1 MIRVILVDDEP
12 NILSSLRRALHAM
25 PPEAFGE
32 PLSLETFT
40 NPLVALERARTQPF
54 DLVISDYRMPELDGV
69 SFLVQLRELQ
79 PDIAR
84 LILSGYA
91 DLGALIEAINR
102 AQIYRFLP
110 KPWDESELRL
120 AIQQALAHRALL
132 IENARLADL
141 VRVQQGKLS
150 RTALALKRL
159 EQQHPGITRVKRSE
173 DGGIEL
179 DLEDLEGLDPD
190 SL

>member
-1 MIRVILVDDEP
+1 MSRVILVDDEP
-12 NILSSLRRALHAM
+12 NILSSLRRALVAM
-25 PPEAFGE
+25 PVETFGGS
-32 PLSLETFT
+32 LSLETFT
-40 NPLVALERARTQPF
+40 NPLMALARAREQPF
-54 DLVISDYRMPELDGV
+54 DLVISDYRMPEMDGV

-102 AQIYRFLP
+102 AQIHRFLA
-110 KPWDESELRL
+110 KPWDEADLRL

-132 IENARLADL
+132 MENARLADL
-141 VRVQQGKLS
+141 VRVQQGKLT

-159 EQQHPGITRVKRSE
+159 EQENPGITRVKRAE

-179 DLEDLEGLDPD
+179 DFEDLAGLDPE